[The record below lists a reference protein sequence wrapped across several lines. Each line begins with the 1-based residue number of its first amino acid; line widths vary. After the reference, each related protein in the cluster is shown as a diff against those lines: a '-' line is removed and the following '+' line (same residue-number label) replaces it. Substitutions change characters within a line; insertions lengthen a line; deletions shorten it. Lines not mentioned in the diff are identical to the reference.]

1 MEYIS
6 LNEEYNVLLQSYQ
19 TQINQEIAYNFI
31 YMKVERQRNWGR
43 GSCFLL
49 KISIA

>member
-19 TQINQEIAYNFI
+19 TQINQEIAFI